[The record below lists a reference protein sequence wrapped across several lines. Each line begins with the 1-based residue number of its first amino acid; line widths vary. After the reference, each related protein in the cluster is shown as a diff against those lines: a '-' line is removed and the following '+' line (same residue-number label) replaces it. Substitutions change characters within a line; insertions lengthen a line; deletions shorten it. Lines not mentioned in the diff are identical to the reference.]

1 MRALIEQ
8 KRLSLAV
15 VLLVVV
21 AIAMAGC
28 PSQETV
34 PPDEIMPPDV
44 EGPEAA
50 VGEPIKV
57 GAIFATTGPASALGE
72 PEANTAMM
80 LQEQINAEGGING
93 RPIEIIVRDTKG
105 QETEGLTVTK
115 ELIDNENVV
124 AIVGPS
130 RSGTTMAI
138 IEEVE
143 ASQIPLLSCAAA
155 RAITEPVKEWVFST
169 PQSDADAV
177 TKIYEYLGDEDLTG
191 VAVITASSGYGQ
203 QGLIQLEEL
212 APDAGIE
219 IVAKEEFADT
229 DNDMTVQ
236 LTKIK
241 NSDAQALICWGIGP
255 APAQIAKQAKQLELG
270 IPVIMSHGVANRR
283 FIEGAGEGAEGVI
296 LPAGKLLV
304 AEQLSD
310 DDPQKE
316 LLLEYA
322 NAYEEK
328 YGSPADTFGG
338 HAWDAVMLVKNA
350 IEQNGAESAQI
361 REGIENTEGFVGIG
375 GTFSFSADS
384 HYGLS
389 PDAFVMITIKD
400 GDWLLMENGGASA
413 DAEGA
418 E

>member
-1 MRALIEQ
+1 VLVALVAMVALI
-8 KRLSLAV
+8 
-15 VLLVVV
+15 
-21 AIAMAGC
+21 AGC
-28 PSQETV
+28 PSQQETAPPEDV
-34 PPDEIMPPDV
+34 NPPDAEV
-44 EGPEAA
+44 GEAA
-50 VGEPIKV
+50 QGGPIKI
-57 GAIFATTGPASALGE
+57 GGIFATTGPASSLGE

-80 LQEQINAEGGING
+80 LQEQINADGGING
-93 RPIEIIVRDTKG
+93 REIEIVIRDTKG
-105 QETEGLTVTK
+105 QETEGLTAVK
-115 ELIDNENVV
+115 ELIEKEGVV

-138 IEEVE
+138 IEEIE
-143 ASQIPLLSCAAA
+143 SSEIPLLSCAAA
-155 RAITEPVKEWVFST
+155 RAITEPVKTWVFNT
-169 PQSDADAV
+169 PQSDEDAV
-177 TKIYEYLGDEDLTG
+177 TKIYNYLGDEDINN

-212 APDAGIE
+212 APGAGIE

-255 APAQIAKQAKQLELG
+255 APAQIAKQAKQLDIG
-270 IPVIMSHGVANRR
+270 MPVIMSHGVANRR

-304 AEQLSD
+304 ANQLPD

-322 NAYEEK
+322 SNYEDK
-328 YGSPADTFGG
+328 YGQPADTFGG
-338 HAWDAVMLVKNA
+338 HAWDAVMLVVNA
-350 IEQNGAESAQI
+350 IENNGAEPAQI
-361 REGIENTEGFVGIG
+361 REGVENTQGFVGIG
-375 GTFSFSADS
+375 GVFNFSADS

-389 PDAFVMITIKD
+389 PDAFEMVTIEN
-400 GDWLLMENGGASA
+400 GDWVLIGGEGG
-413 DAEGA
+413 DAA